1 MMGCALAK
9 SFALSQAGDWG
20 EEFLWALLRV
30 VIVVGFILLVVPGL
44 IWWERRLLAWF
55 QDRVGPN
62 RVGPFGL
69 LQPIADGIKLFL
81 KEDITPATVD
91 RAIYFLAPAVALFP
105 AFVIGATI
113 PWGPDKRLTPI
124 ADVDIGI
131 LWVLAVSSL
140 GVYGI
145 MLGGWASN
153 NKYSLL
159 GGLRS
164 SAQLISYELAM
175 GVSLYA
181 VALPTGSLMMTE
193 MVYRQF
199 EPLWGVIPW
208 MQNWFILT
216 PYGFVAAIIFL
227 ITMVAETN
235 RAPFDLPEA
244 ESELIAGYHTEYSSM
259 KFAVFFM
266 GEYAVMLAFSGVF
279 ATVFLGGWSPLP
291 LNWEYFSE
299 RALELGWTG
308 LAGVLA
314 GIMHPVVAPVW
325 FLGKVFL
332 GITFYIWL
340 RATYPRLR
348 YDQLMAL
355 GWKFLLPAAAANFV
369 LAAITML
376 FRWKVALACW
386 LFVALIYVAVYWWYV
401 KPRSARR
408 ARGIKLVE
416 LRPEVETPRFSEERM

>member
-1 MMGCALAK
+1 MKSLIVLAEVGGW
-9 SFALSQAGDWG
+9 QGD
-20 EEFLWALLRV
+20 FLWALLRV
-30 VIVVGFILLVVPGL
+30 VILVGFILLIVPGL

-55 QDRVGPN
+55 QDRWGPN

-81 KEDITPATVD
+81 KEDVTPTAID

-113 PWGPDKRLTPI
+113 PWGPDKRLTPV

-199 EPLWGVIPW
+199 EPLWGVVPW
-208 MQNWFILT
+208 LQNWFILT
-216 PYGFVAAIIFL
+216 PYGFVAGIIFL

-259 KFAVFFM
+259 KFVVFFM

-279 ATVFLGGWSPLP
+279 ATLFLGGWSPLP
-291 LNWEYFSE
+291 LNWEYLAE
-299 RALELGWTG
+299 RAGEMGWTG
-308 LAGVLA
+308 VAGLLQAVV
-314 GIMHPVVAPVW
+314 HPAIAPLW

-369 LAAITML
+369 ITAITML
-376 FRWKVALACW
+376 YRWKVALVCW
-386 LFVALIYVAVYWWYV
+386 LVVGLGYGMIYWGYLR
-401 KPRSARR
+401 KRSAQY
-408 ARGIKLVE
+408 ARGIRLVDLQVSE
-416 LRPEVETPRFSEERM
+416 EPSHLSEERV